1 MVEGRRKRRKAY
13 CCGEEVVNG
22 NGCHDNE
29 YSGMGLED
37 EGKV

>member
-1 MVEGRRKRRKAY
+1 MVGGRERRKAHR
-13 CCGEEVVNG
+13 CGEEVVNS
-22 NGCHDNE
+22 NGCPDDE